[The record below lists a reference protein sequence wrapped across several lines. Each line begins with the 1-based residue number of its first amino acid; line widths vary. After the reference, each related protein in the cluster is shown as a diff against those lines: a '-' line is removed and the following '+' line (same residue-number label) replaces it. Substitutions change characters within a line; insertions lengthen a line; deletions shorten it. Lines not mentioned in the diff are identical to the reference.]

1 MEILQDE
8 GSGGGLMFGGF
19 GNDIALA
26 EEISMASKI
35 SAEARLQGFKSL
47 NLIFWIAGI
56 LFVIYLLI
64 QLLGH
69 LGLLTS

>member
-1 MEILQDE
+1 KTVFPKNFSRNHSLKHVDSLDPEKLKE
-8 GSGGGLMFGGF
+8 L
-19 GNDIALA
+19 
-26 EEISMASKI
+26 EEIKHPI
-35 SAEARLQGFKSL
+35 WQGFKSL